1 MLRPQEVE
9 SMRVRRRT
17 ALAIAV
23 GATVY
28 LAVSAAV
35 FVTPGIRL
43 PPPLTMVTSP
53 VPVQVL
59 TLIAA
64 AVALQLVVTVA
75 WARRS
80 ALRRRYVGL
89 VAAVEVV
96 LGLGIF
102 FSAPVFR
109 GGRVPPPPG
118 SEPIYGTPAWMF
130 WGLLCLSI
138 VGLLMIVAVIVH
150 GPSSRQPAGTAGPLP
165 VA

>member
-1 MLRPQEVE
+1 MT
-9 SMRVRRRT
+9 VRRRT
-17 ALAIAV
+17 ALAISV

-28 LAVSAAV
+28 LAVTAAI

-53 VPVQVL
+53 VPVDVL
-59 TLIAA
+59 ALIAA
-64 AVALQLVVTVA
+64 AVALQLLVTVA

-80 ALRRRYVGL
+80 ALKRRYVGV

-96 LGLGIF
+96 LGAGIF

-109 GGRVPPPPG
+109 GSGPPPPPG
-118 SEPIYGTPAWMF
+118 GEPIYGTPAWMF
-130 WGLLCLSI
+130 WGLLCLSV
-138 VGLLMIVAVIVH
+138 VGLLMMAAVIVH
-150 GPSSRQPAGTAGPLP
+150 GPSSSHAAGTAEPAP

>member
-28 LAVSAAV
+28 LAVTAAI
-35 FVTPGIRL
+35 FVTPGMWL
-43 PPPLTMVTSP
+43 PPPLTMFTSP
-53 VPVQVL
+53 LPAHVL
-59 TLIAA
+59 ALIAA

-75 WARRS
+75 WARR
-80 ALRRRYVGL
+80 ATLRRRSVGL

-96 LGLGIF
+96 IGAGIF
-102 FSAPVFR
+102 VSAPVFR
-109 GGRVPPPPG
+109 GSGGPPEPG

-130 WGLLCLSI
+130 WGLLCLSV

>member
-1 MLRPQEVE
+1 
-9 SMRVRRRT
+9 MRVRRRT

-28 LAVSAAV
+28 VAVTAAT

-53 VPVQVL
+53 VPAHVL
-59 TLIAA
+59 ALIAA
-64 AVALQLVVTVA
+64 AVALQLLVTVA
-75 WARRS
+75 WARR
-80 ALRRRYVGL
+80 ATLKRRYVGV

-109 GGRVPPPPG
+109 GSGGPPEPG

-130 WGLLCLSI
+130 WGLLCLSV
-138 VGLLMIVAVIVH
+138 VGLLMMAAVIVH
-150 GPSSRQPAGTAGPLP
+150 GPSSRHTAESGEPAPA
-165 VA
+165 A